1 MRKMNKTKKMPAAV
15 FILSLFLIHPVIAEE
30 AAAKRAEP
38 PVKGELQSSV
48 EKIFGSPKEKKPAVG
63 EPPISRWVYE
73 DFTVYF
79 ENDHVVHTVL
89 HAK

>member
-15 FILSLFLIHPVIAEE
+15 FILSLLLLQPVMADEPT
-30 AAAKRAEP
+30 AKRAEP

-48 EKIFGSPKEKKPAVG
+48 EKIFGAPKEKKPAVDK
-63 EPPISRWVYE
+63 PPISRWVYE